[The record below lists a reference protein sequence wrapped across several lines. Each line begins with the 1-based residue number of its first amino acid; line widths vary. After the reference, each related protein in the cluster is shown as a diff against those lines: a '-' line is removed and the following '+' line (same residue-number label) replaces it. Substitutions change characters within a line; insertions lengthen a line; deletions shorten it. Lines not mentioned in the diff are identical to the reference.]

1 MPPLPDSN
9 PKSSE
14 NTAHEC
20 VSNQTVLMLT
30 LFPERGNGSAALIS
44 TLIPELEKVGYRIA
58 TIFVD
63 TDNATTSSSTN
74 ATLVRDDLLV
84 FQSHPKSRSGTRFV
98 ECDQRSISTLLE
110 ELAETARDIVA
121 SRSVSILHVH
131 HGWIGVIVAKRIL
144 DEFGVPYLVQFHGTE
159 IQTLTEFAAAT
170 GWKGEIFSQIVE
182 GLRASGKILCASEAQ
197 KTIIDQFFEK
207 IGVETNAEVL
217 TGGYVTSTFY
227 YRKRDAPTLH
237 GEKMCL
243 FAGRLVQ
250 EKGISDLLD
259 AFAAISGT
267 SRAKLVICGDGV
279 LAPEVNSFADHMGS
293 SVEFRGFVEDRDAL
307 AELYNDAKVV
317 CIPSMD
323 EAFGLVA
330 IEALAC
336 GAPLVAYSVGALPG
350 IFLNYREG
358 LAGLLVEKSDVDAL
372 SAALKQIL
380 DNGEVEKFRI
390 LRATRTS
397 ELYSIQ
403 KTAIELSRIYKNICS
418 PVLAKYLQGY

>member
-14 NTAHEC
+14 HTAHEC

-30 LFPERGNGSAALIS
+30 LFPERGNGSASLNS
-44 TLIPELEKVGYRIA
+44 DLVPELEKLGHRVES
-58 TIFVD
+58 IFVD
-63 TDNATTSSSTN
+63 TNDAATSSSTK

-98 ECDQRSISTLLE
+98 ECDPRSISTLIE
-110 ELAETARDIVA
+110 ELVETARGIVA
-121 SRSVSILHVH
+121 SSRVSILHVH

-144 DEFGVPYLVQFHGTE
+144 DEFGVPYLVHFHGTE

-170 GWKGEIFSQIVE
+170 GWRGEVFSQIVE

-197 KTIIDQFFEK
+197 KTIIDQLCK
-207 IGVETNAEVL
+207 TIGVETTVEVL
-217 TGGYVTSTFY
+217 TGGCDTSTFY
-227 YRKRDAPTLH
+227 YRKRDKPRSPDDRT
-237 GEKMCL
+237 CL
-243 FAGRLVQ
+243 FAGRLVP
-250 EKGISDLLD
+250 EKGVSDLLD

-279 LAPEVNSFADHMGS
+279 LAPEVNSFSDHMGS
-293 SVEFRGFVEDRDAL
+293 SVEFRGFVADRDAL
-307 AELYNDAKVV
+307 AKLYNNAKVV
-317 CIPSMD
+317 CMPSMN

-336 GAPLVAYSVGALPG
+336 GAPLVAYSVGALPS
-350 IFLNYREG
+350 IFSSYREG
-358 LAGLLVEKSDVDAL
+358 LVGALVEKSDVDTL
-372 SAALKQIL
+372 SVALKQFL
-380 DNGEVEKFRI
+380 DDGDDEELRI
-390 LRATRTS
+390 LRAARTS
-397 ELYSIQ
+397 ELFSIK

>member
-9 PKSSE
+9 PKASE
-14 NTAHEC
+14 HTARAR

-30 LFPERGNGSAALIS
+30 LFPERGNGSASLIS
-44 TLIPELEKVGYRIA
+44 DLVPELEKLDHRTT

-63 TDNATTSSSTN
+63 TDNTETSSSTN

-84 FQSHPKSRSGTRFV
+84 FQSHPKSKSGTRFV
-98 ECDQRSISTLLE
+98 ECDQHSISTLIE

-121 SRSVSILHVH
+121 SKGVSILHVH

-159 IQTLTEFAAAT
+159 IDTLAEFAAAT
-170 GWKGEIFSQIVE
+170 DWKGEIFSQIVE
-182 GLRASGKILCASEAQ
+182 GLRASAKILCASEAQ
-197 KTIIDQFFEK
+197 KTIIDQLFEM

-227 YRKRDAPTLH
+227 YRKRDAPRLPD
-237 GEKMCL
+237 ENVCL

-250 EKGISDLLD
+250 EKGILDLLD
-259 AFAAISGT
+259 AFAAIPDTSG
-267 SRAKLVICGDGV
+267 AKLVICGDGV
-279 LAPEVNSFADHMGS
+279 LAPEVNSFCDQMAP

-307 AELYNDAKVV
+307 AELYNNAKVV
-317 CIPSMD
+317 CIPSMN

-350 IFLNYREG
+350 IFSSYREG
-358 LAGLLVEKSDVDAL
+358 EAGLLVEKSDVDAL
-372 SAALKQIL
+372 TIALKQFL
-380 DNGEVEKFRI
+380 DDGEEEEHRM
-390 LRATRTS
+390 LRAARTS
-397 ELYSIQ
+397 ELFSI
-403 KTAIELSRIYKNICS
+403 KRTAVELSRIYKSI
-418 PVLAKYLQGY
+418 